1 MICRYYVWMDEY
13 LSVCYVLLLFVQEGL
28 APMNYE
34 VKSHL
39 PNDLIPN
46 SDELNQNTDILL

>member
-28 APMNYE
+28 APMNYDQL
-34 VKSHL
+34 S
-39 PNDLIPN
+39 DLAHN
-46 SDELNQNTDILL
+46 VSNTRKESQLVS